1 MILCPGCSASV
12 PALDGPTHAYVP
24 SAPGCWKTFGEVQAD
39 ELTRFGYPDA
49 HRLVVDAY
57 MAQHP
62 GDGHDRRD
70 RQSVY
75 FHLASI
81 CALTERSLP
90 SSFASRL
97 LGQLTKDR
105 PAFPLLTRSSGPG
118 ELNVLHMVGAADLD
132 EYTSRAREW
141 AAAVWDSWREQHD
154 VICSALDEAASALG

>member
-1 MILCPGCSASV
+1 MPEI
-12 PALDGPTHAYVP
+12 DGPTHAYVA
-24 SAPGCWKTFGEVQAD
+24 SAPGWWKAFGEIQAD

-70 RQSVY
+70 RQSVF

-81 CALTERSLP
+81 CALTARSLP
-90 SSFASRL
+90 LGFASKL
-97 LGQLTKDR
+97 LSRVTEGWHE
-105 PAFPLLTRSSGPG
+105 FPLLRRSSGPG
-118 ELNVLHMVGAADLD
+118 ALNVLHMRGAADLD
-132 EYTSRAREW
+132 DDTSRAQEW

-154 VICSALDEAASALG
+154 LIRSALDELASAKSSR

>member
-1 MILCPGCSASV
+1 M
-12 PALDGPTHAYVP
+12 
-24 SAPGCWKTFGEVQAD
+24 QAD

-70 RQSVY
+70 RQSVF

-90 SSFASRL
+90 LGFASRL
-97 LGQLTKDR
+97 LSRLTEGR
-105 PAFPLLTRSSGPG
+105 PELPLLTRSSSPG

-132 EYTSRAREW
+132 DYTSRAQEW
-141 AAAVWDSWREQHD
+141 AAAVWDSWREQYD
-154 VICSALDEAASALG
+154 LIRAGLDETASALV